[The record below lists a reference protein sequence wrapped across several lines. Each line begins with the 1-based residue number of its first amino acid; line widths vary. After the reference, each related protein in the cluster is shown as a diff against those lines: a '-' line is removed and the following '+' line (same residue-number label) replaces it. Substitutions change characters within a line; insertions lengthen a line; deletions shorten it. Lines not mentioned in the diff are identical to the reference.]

1 MINKQFI
8 VWLCLFATLLTLVV
22 VTLGAYVRLSDAGLG
37 CPDWPGCYGHLTVPK
52 ETHEI
57 VKANDVYPERPV
69 ESAKAWKEMIHRYVA
84 GTLGLLV
91 MLIALMAVYRRQK
104 VAEQAVVL
112 PVFLVFLIIFQ
123 ALLGMWTVTLL
134 LKPIVVTAHLL
145 GGMLTLSLLWW
156 LTLRQSG
163 WFLVTSKWSIRD
175 GGRAGAV
182 ERLRPSAVLA
192 LLVVFVQI
200 FLGGWTSANYA
211 ALACTDF
218 PTCYGQWWPKEM
230 DLAEAFILWRG
241 IGIDYEYGV
250 LSAEAR
256 MAIHVIHRLGA
267 LVTFLVVLRLGLQVL
282 FANLNASFIKTIAA
296 FMLLLLLLQ
305 IGLGI
310 ANVVYSLPLDVAVT
324 HNMVAALLLMTV
336 VALNH
341 TLRPSVHL

>member
-1 MINKQFI
+1 MINKQLI
-8 VWLCLFATLLTLVV
+8 TWLCLFATLLTLIV
-22 VTLGAYVRLSDAGLG
+22 VTLGAYVRLSNAGLG
-37 CPDWPGCYGHLTVPK
+37 CPDWPGCYGHLIVPE

-57 VKANDVYPERPV
+57 TTANSAYPDRPI
-69 ESAKAWKEMIHRYVA
+69 EGHKAWKEMIHRYVA
-84 GTLGLLV
+84 STLGLLI
-91 MLIALMAVYRRQK
+91 MLIALIAVQRRQK
-104 VAEQAVVL
+104 VKEQSVTL
-112 PVFLVFLIIFQ
+112 PVFLVFLVIFQ

-182 ERLRPSAVLA
+182 ERLRPSAMLT
-192 LLVVFVQI
+192 LLVVFIQI

-218 PTCYGQWWPKEM
+218 PTCYGQWWPEGM
-230 DLAEAFILWRG
+230 DFTEAFILWRG
-241 IGIDYEYGV
+241 IGVNYEYGV

-256 MAIHVIHRLGA
+256 TAIHVIHRVGA
-267 LVTFLVVLRLGLQVL
+267 LITFLLVIRLGLQVL
-282 FANLNASFIKTIAA
+282 FASLNASSIKMIAA
-296 FMLLLLLLQ
+296 FMLLFLLLQ

-310 ANVVYSLPLDVAVT
+310 SNVVYSLPLSVAVT

-341 TLRPSVHL
+341 ALRPLVHL

>member
-1 MINKQFI
+1 MINKQIIAGF
-8 VWLCLFATLLTLVV
+8 CLFATVLALIV

-37 CPDWPGCYGHLTVPK
+37 CPDWPGCYGHLTVPE

-57 VKANDVYPERPV
+57 TKANTVYPERPV
-69 ESAKAWKEMIHRYVA
+69 EGTKAWKEMIHRYVA
-84 GTLGLLV
+84 GTLGLLI
-91 MLIALMAVYRRQK
+91 MLIALLAVQRRQK
-104 VAEQAVVL
+104 VKEQSVTL
-112 PVFLVFLIIFQ
+112 PVFLVILVIFQ

-134 LKPIVVTAHLL
+134 LKPVVVTAHLL

-163 WFLVTSKWSIRD
+163 WFLAPKWSIRD

-182 ERLRPSAVLA
+182 ERLRPLA
-192 LLVVFVQI
+192 LLTLLVVFGQI

-218 PTCYGQWWPKEM
+218 PTCYGQWWPTGM
-230 DLAEAFILWRG
+230 DFKEAFILWRG
-241 IGIDYEYGV
+241 LGINYEYGV

-256 MAIHVIHRLGA
+256 MAIHVVHRVGA
-267 LVTFLVVLRLGLQVL
+267 LITFLLVIWLGLRVL
-282 FANLNASFIKTIAA
+282 FASLNAPFIKTIGF

-305 IGLGI
+305 ISLGI
-310 ANVVYSLPLDVAVT
+310 ANVVYSLPLSVAVA
-324 HNMVAALLLMTV
+324 HNMGAALLLMSV

-341 TLRPSVHL
+341 ALRPLVHL